1 MSKCLILYST
11 TDGHT
16 KKICDR
22 IAHILNKNN
31 NTATTLNL
39 ATFDQTKLNDCD
51 SIIIG
56 ASIRYG
62 KHQNSLY
69 NFISQNK
76 EILENKKNS
85 FFTVNVV
92 ARKMEKNSPETNP
105 YMKNF
110 LDKSKW
116 KPQSLSVFAGK
127 IEYPKYGFID
137 KYVIRFIM
145 WISKGPTDTTGT
157 FEFTDWQKVDDFANK
172 F

>member
-16 KKICDR
+16 KKICNQ
-22 IAHILNKNN
+22 IAHILDKKNN
-31 NTATTLNL
+31 TTTTLNL
-39 ATFDQTKLNDCD
+39 ILFDSKKLNDYD

-69 NFISQNK
+69 RFVNQNR

-92 ARKMEKNSPETNP
+92 ARKIEKNSPETNP
-105 YMKNF
+105 YMKTV
-110 LDKSKW
+110 LKKSKW
-116 KPQSLSVFAGK
+116 LPQSLSVFAGK
-127 IEYPKYGFID
+127 IEYHKYGLVD

-145 WISKGPTDTTGT
+145 WITNGPTDINGT
-157 FEFTDWQKVDDFANK
+157 FEFTDWQKVENFANT

>member
-16 KKICDR
+16 KKICNQ
-22 IAHILNKNN
+22 IAHILDKKNN
-31 NTATTLNL
+31 TTTILNL
-39 ATFDQTKLNDCD
+39 ILFDSKKLNDYD

-69 NFISQNK
+69 RFVNQNR

-92 ARKMEKNSPETNP
+92 ARKTEKNSPETNP
-105 YMKNF
+105 YMKTF
-110 LDKSKW
+110 LKKSKW
-116 KPQSLSVFAGK
+116 QPQSLSVFAGK
-127 IEYPKYGFID
+127 IEYPKYGLVD

-145 WISKGPTDTTGT
+145 WITNGPTDINGT
-157 FEFTDWQKVDDFANK
+157 FEFTNWQKVEDFANK

>member
-39 ATFDQTKLNDCD
+39 ATLDQTKLNDCD

-69 NFISQNK
+69 NFIGRNK

>member
-1 MSKCLILYST
+1 
-11 TDGHT
+11 
-16 KKICDR
+16 
-22 IAHILNKNN
+22 
-31 NTATTLNL
+31 
-39 ATFDQTKLNDCD
+39 
-51 SIIIG
+51 
-56 ASIRYG
+56 
-62 KHQNSLY
+62 
-69 NFISQNK
+69 
-76 EILENKKNS
+76 
-85 FFTVNVV
+85 
-92 ARKMEKNSPETNP
+92 MEKNSPETNP

>member
-22 IAHILNKNN
+22 IAYILSKNN
-31 NTATTLNL
+31 NITTTLNL

-62 KHQNSLY
+62 KHQKSLY
-69 NFISQNK
+69 NFINQNR

>member
-16 KKICDR
+16 KKICER
-22 IAHILNKNN
+22 IANTIGKNIDTTITNLLLFNPKNLNN
-31 NTATTLNL
+31 
-39 ATFDQTKLNDCD
+39 FD

-62 KHQNSLY
+62 KHQKLLY
-69 NFISQNK
+69 NFVNQNHK
-76 EILENKKNS
+76 ILAAKKNT

-92 ARKMEKNSPETNP
+92 ARKLEKNSPETNP

-110 LDKSKW
+110 LKLSKW
-116 KPQSLSVFAGK
+116 KPQSLKVFAGK
-127 IEYPKYGFID
+127 IEYPKYGPID

-145 WISKGPTDTTGT
+145 WITKGPTDTKGT
-157 FEFTDWQKVDDFANK
+157 FEFTDWKKVEDFARK